1 MTLKELHFFYELAQT
16 SQVTLVAQQLQVSQS
31 AISLAIKSL
40 EEKLQEKLFDRIGK
54 KLILNERGKY
64 FKEKTYPH
72 YMALMDAQQLFTQN
86 RLVGTLHIAASQTIS
101 NHIMPDIYYDF
112 LNEHPDVKL
121 NIHSLN
127 SSEILQKVCEGSLD
141 MGLIEANITHSNIIK
156 EHLGYDELVVVSSD
170 KTLPKEMFIDTI
182 NKKWILREVGSGTRE
197 IFTQTLK
204 ENIEFV
210 DVFMELHNFQEI
222 KSVLLHHSNTITA
235 ISKVAVQK
243 ELHNKELYQ
252 VRLKNIEFKR
262 EFSLIFN
269 SNKSASQLFSTTV
282 QYIKEAF
289 KKRGL

>member
-1 MTLKELHFFYELAQT
+1 MTLKELHFFYTLSQT
-16 SQVTLVAQQLQVSQS
+16 PQVTLVAQELQVSQS

-40 EEKLQEKLFDRIGK
+40 EEKLQEKLFDRVGK
-54 KLILNERGKY
+54 KLILNERGKF
-64 FKEKTYPH
+64 FKEKTHKH
-72 YMALMDAQQLFTQN
+72 YLALMDAQQLFKQN
-86 RLVGTLHIAASQTIS
+86 RLAGTVNIAASQTIS

-112 LNEHPDVKL
+112 LNEYPDVKL

-127 SSEILQKVCEGSLD
+127 STEILQKVIDGSLD
-141 MGLIEANITHSNIIK
+141 MGLIEANITHSNIVK
-156 EHLGYDELVVVSSD
+156 KHLGFDELVIVSSD

-197 IFTQTLK
+197 IFTQTLG

-210 DVFMELHNFQEI
+210 NIFMELHSFQEI
-222 KSVLLHHSNTITA
+222 KSVLLHHNNTITA

-243 ELHNKELYQ
+243 ELNNKELYQ

-269 SNKSASQLFSTTV
+269 KNKTSSQLFTTSIE
-282 QYIKEAF
+282 YIKEAF